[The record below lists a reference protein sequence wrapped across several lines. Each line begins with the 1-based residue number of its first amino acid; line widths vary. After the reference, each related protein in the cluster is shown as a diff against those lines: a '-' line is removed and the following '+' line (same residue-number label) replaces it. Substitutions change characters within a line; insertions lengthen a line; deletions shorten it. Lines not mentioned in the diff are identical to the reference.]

1 MKRHVDVLKAVRTT
15 RLTVVDV
22 RVALEELE
30 LRVKALEELLKKG
43 DANEIPQEIPR

>member
-1 MKRHVDVLKAVRTT
+1 MKQVDVLKSIRTA

-22 RVALEELE
+22 RVALELLE

-43 DANEIPQEIPR
+43 DANEIPSEIPR